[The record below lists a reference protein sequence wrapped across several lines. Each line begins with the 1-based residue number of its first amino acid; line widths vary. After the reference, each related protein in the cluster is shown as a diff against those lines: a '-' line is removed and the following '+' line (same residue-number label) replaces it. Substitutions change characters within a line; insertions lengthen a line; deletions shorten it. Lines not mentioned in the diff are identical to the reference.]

1 MRHDAREEV
10 TDAWITTQVKAEL
23 LAGASVGREIKV
35 ETVNGVVT
43 LTGSLTTQAE
53 RDRAVSSAMSVTGV
67 TRVDASALQVEPSAG
82 R

>member
-10 TDAWITTQVKAEL
+10 TDAWITTKVKAEL
-23 LAGASVGREIKV
+23 LTGASVGREIKV

-53 RDRAVSSAMSVTGV
+53 RDRAVASAKSITGV